1 MNLFENAK
9 VGDKV
14 LFDVGYNFSDYN
26 VREIS
31 GITSTGNIKIG
42 TMIFKKE
49 NGKEKGEYSRASIKP
64 FDQKILDAQIENN
77 MRMELS
83 IKVANKLLP
92 LLNDMSRGFGSV
104 EQSKKLE
111 ALLTKFGYKS

>member
-1 MNLFENAK
+1 MNMFENAK

-14 LFDVGYNFSDYN
+14 LWNGGYHANYN
-26 VREIS
+26 IREI
-31 GITSTGNIKIG
+31 TEVTKTGNVKIG

-49 NGKEKGEYSRASIKP
+49 NGEEKSDKYSRAAIKP

-77 MRMELS
+77 MRIELS
-83 IKVANKLLP
+83 RNVAAKLRVLAT
-92 LLNDMSRGFGSV
+92 DMMNGHGSM

-111 ALLTKFGYKS
+111 ALLTEFGYKV